1 MSTRPVKTV
10 TYFHT
15 FDEAALAR
23 IEDLTAEDKTLA
35 LAEAREPAR
44 QRMNDKTTRPNPAT
58 RRAQIATELDAERE
72 KVKAG
77 AVRIALQGLPRG
89 EYRRILAAHPPRDGE
104 PLDKQ
109 VGYNI
114 DTFGDALIQEC
125 ITATTD
131 MGGQPVPNRWDAW
144 ADQMTDGQWEE
155 VFSAALN
162 LNRQGNTVFPH

>member
-1 MSTRPVKTV
+1 MSTRPTRTV

-23 IEDLTAEDKTLA
+23 IEELTAEDRALA

-44 QRMNDKTTRPNPAT
+44 QRMNDKTARPNPAA

-77 AVRIALQGLPRG
+77 AVRITLQGLPRG
-89 EYRRILAAHPPRDGE
+89 EYRRVLAAHPPRDGE
-104 PLDKQ
+104 PHDKE

-114 DTFGDALIQEC
+114 DTFGDALIQAC

-131 MGGQPVPNRWDAW
+131 LGGQPVPNEWDAW

-162 LNRQGNTVFPH
+162 LNRQGNPVFPQ